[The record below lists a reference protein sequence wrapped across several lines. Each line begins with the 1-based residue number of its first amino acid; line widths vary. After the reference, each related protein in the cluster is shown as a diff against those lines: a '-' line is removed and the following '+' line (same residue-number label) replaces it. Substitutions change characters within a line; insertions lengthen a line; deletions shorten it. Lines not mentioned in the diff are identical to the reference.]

1 MSARTET
8 IERWLAAY
16 NQHDA
21 AGFAAFFA
29 EDGFLRV
36 VATAEI
42 NEGRT
47 EIEAAAAARWRG
59 LDYILETR
67 GIYESG
73 DDVFVEWTMSGT
85 HIGEIAGFP
94 ATHRRFEGLLG
105 CSHVTFGPDGQI
117 VSDLVYFDNA
127 TLLGRLGVMPEAD
140 AAQPA

>member
-8 IERWLAAY
+8 IEQWLAAY

-36 VATAEI
+36 VATGET

-47 EIEAAAAARWRG
+47 EIEVAAAARWRG
-59 LDYILETR
+59 LDYTLDTR
-67 GIYESG
+67 GVYECG
-73 DDVFVEWTMSGT
+73 DDVWLEWTMSGT
-85 HIGEIAGFP
+85 HIGEIAGIP

-105 CSHVTFGPDGQI
+105 CSHVTFGADGLI
-117 VSDLVYFDNA
+117 VSDLVYFDVA
-127 TLLGRLGVMPEAD
+127 TMLRRLGVMPEAEV
-140 AAQPA
+140 AQPA